1 MLLINDP
8 ADAPPGPKLVAVGS
22 FDGLH
27 LGHQHLLHRAGQQAH
42 QLHLPLLI
50 YTFDPPTKVFTR
62 GEGILTSLSEKV
74 ELLQQLGIDLA
85 LIVPFNEGFARRTKE
100 EFLGDLHRL
109 ESHRLYVGQDFA
121 FGRGRAGTTQDLQL
135 VAPTEV
141 IPLVEID
148 GVAVKS
154 SLIRDLLRHSQV
166 ERAAQLLGRPYS
178 AEGLVGSGDRLGRTL
193 GFPTANLEGHPQ
205 KILPPGVFAVSCR
218 GRFGQALGVANLGY
232 RPTVAG
238 RVFRFEVHLLDFDQD
253 LYGQEMQVAFHRFL
267 RAEQKFDGLDA
278 LRRQLATDVAAAR
291 HWFETETPSLV

>member
-8 ADAPPGPKLVAVGS
+8 TDAPPGPKLVAVGS

-27 LGHQHLLHRAGQQAH
+27 LGHQHLLQQAAQQAH
-42 QLHLPLLI
+42 RLHLPLLV

-62 GEGILTSLSEKV
+62 GEGILSSLSEKV
-74 ELLQQLGIDLA
+74 ELLQQLGIDIA
-85 LIVPFNEGFARRTKE
+85 LIVPFNEGFARRSKD
-100 EFLGDLHRL
+100 EFLEDLYRL
-109 ESHRLYVGQDFA
+109 EAHQLYVGQDFA
-121 FGRGRAGTTQDLQL
+121 FGRGRAGTTQDFQS

-141 IPLVEID
+141 IPLVEMD

-166 ERAAQLLGRPYS
+166 EQAAHLLGRPYS
-178 AEGLVGSGDRLGRTL
+178 AEGLVSSGDRLGRTL

-205 KILPPGVFAVSCR
+205 KILPPGVFAVRCR

-253 LYGQEMQVAFHRFL
+253 LYGQELQVAFHHFL

-278 LRRQLATDVAAAR
+278 LRQQLAADVAAAR
-291 HWFETETPSLV
+291 RWFDTTPAQV

>member
-27 LGHQHLLHRAGQQAH
+27 LGHQHLLQRAAHQAH

-85 LIVPFNEGFARRTKE
+85 LIVPFNEGFARRSKE
-100 EFLGDLHRL
+100 EFLGDLRRL

-121 FGRGRAGTTQDLQL
+121 FGRGRAGTTQDLQS

-154 SLIRDLLRHSQV
+154 SLLRDLLRHSQV
-166 ERAAQLLGRPYS
+166 EQAARLLGRPYS

-232 RPTVAG
+232 RPTVEG

-253 LYGQEMQVAFHRFL
+253 LYGQEMQVAFHHFL
-267 RAEQKFDGLDA
+267 RAEQRFDGLDA
-278 LRRQLATDVAAAR
+278 LRQQLTADVVAAR
-291 HWFETETPSLV
+291 RWFERQS